1 MKIYISG
8 KITGTSDYMERF
20 AAVEKRLKIDGH
32 DVVNPAKKNAGHKGM
47 TWHWYMR
54 RCIKWLMD
62 CDAIYLMR
70 GWRKSPGA
78 RLEQQIA
85 AALDMIVFS
94 QEKGE

>member
-8 KITGTSDYMERF
+8 NITGTSDYMERF
-20 AAVEKRLKIDGH
+20 AAVEKRLKIDGY

-47 TWHWYMR
+47 TWGWYMR
-54 RCIKWLMD
+54 RCIRWLMD
-62 CDAIYLMR
+62 CEAIYLMR

-85 AALDMIVFS
+85 VALDMVIFS
-94 QEKGE
+94 QGKGE